1 MLGQREFEFKK
12 KIIFYNLSNRREFSF
27 LENIELFSYL
37 KYFSDNLK
45 ECLQLCTK
53 YYVSSANIDI
63 LNSFASN
70 CVLEDSKAL

>member
-1 MLGQREFEFKK
+1 MLGQREFEFEK
-12 KIIFYNLSNRREFSF
+12 KIIFCNLSNRRSF
-27 LENIELFSYL
+27 LEIIELFSYL
-37 KYFSDNLK
+37 KYFNDNLK